1 LVIRKRFKLDS
12 VAGTGNEVSQ
22 ILCLLHWVHN
32 TFPHNGSQ
40 DIPAYTSISNLMD
53 KCILQ
58 HGTLHCG
65 AMAWVLNDCYL
76 AFGFK
81 SRHVICLPKDSNDFD
96 CHSIVTVY
104 SRTLKKWLW
113 VDPTNDAYVMNEKGE
128 LLSIAE
134 VRYRLVNGLP
144 LILSPEA
151 NWNHVNSITSE
162 FYLYNYMAKNLY
174 AIQCYVTGGG
184 ESLSNLLLPVEY
196 KGVIPRTKMN
206 KPKCTNNPDVFW
218 ARPE

>member
-1 LVIRKRFKLDS
+1 
-12 VAGTGNEVSQ
+12 
-22 ILCLLHWVHN
+22 
-32 TFPHNGSQ
+32 
-40 DIPAYTSISNLMD
+40 
-53 KCILQ
+53 
-58 HGTLHCG
+58 
-65 AMAWVLNDCYL
+65 
-76 AFGFK
+76 
-81 SRHVICLPKDSNDFD
+81 
-96 CHSIVTVY
+96 
-104 SRTLKKWLW
+104 
-113 VDPTNDAYVMNEKGE
+113 MNEKGE